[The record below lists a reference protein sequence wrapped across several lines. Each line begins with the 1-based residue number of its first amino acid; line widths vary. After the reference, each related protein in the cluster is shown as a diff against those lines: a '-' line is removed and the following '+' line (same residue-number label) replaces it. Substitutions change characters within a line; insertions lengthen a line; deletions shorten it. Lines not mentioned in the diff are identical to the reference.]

1 MDYDIPIESEREK
14 NILSQ
19 NIKEMEENLNNEN
32 IEIPNEQN
40 NKNQEAKDLDV
51 LEDKKSEKDADSNKY
66 LDDDEEDE
74 IFRQCQNRR
83 DKMDDKRN
91 SEYIKN
97 IHNTISHSKF
107 ANKLRGTLNVKIY
120 ILNQNKPFTFEVSYT
135 DTIKDL
141 KLKIYRQI
149 EKDPR
154 FKLNYRSLDGTDRIF

>member
-66 LDDDEEDE
+66 LDDDEDE